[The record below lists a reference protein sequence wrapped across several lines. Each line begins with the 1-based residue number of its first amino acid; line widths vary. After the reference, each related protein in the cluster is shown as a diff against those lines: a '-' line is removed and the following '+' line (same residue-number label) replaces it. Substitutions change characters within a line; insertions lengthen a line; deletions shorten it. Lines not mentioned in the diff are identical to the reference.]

1 MKYINFSPTGN
12 KIVREVPSILLG
24 LIVTLSV
31 LWVVDF
37 CVIQPVFH
45 DLEVK
50 QGLEDH
56 GRVQAAIDD
65 EIAGLTNIA
74 KDWGTWDD
82 TYSFTVNPD
91 QSYITSNY
99 PDPRYLSHESSVD
112 ILLIYDKDG
121 IELLKGFFHPE
132 LDREVDM
139 PEFHGDSPKIR
150 SLVESGLKGETT
162 GALMQ
167 TRQGPL
173 VLVAVPVL
181 TTEAKGPPRGTLIM
195 GRFLSRTLLAAIAE
209 KVNVKFR
216 FFVQGDNWLSTRE
229 REVFAHLA
237 IKAPEFKAE
246 LHEGNIYRICP
257 DIEKKPVFLVSVPLR
272 GDILLLGKRTGKILL
287 ITLGSIALV
296 LLICLSG
303 YKIRM
308 KISEEAL
315 RESEI
320 RYRNLFQNRH
330 TAMLLIDP
338 HTAAIVDANPAAVAF
353 YGWSREE
360 LIQRKISDINTISP
374 AEILSEMSLANSEK
388 RSHFLFKHRLAD
400 GTVRDVEV
408 YSGPITL
415 KGKSLLL
422 SIIFD
427 ITARIQA
434 EVERT
439 RQEAKDRQK
448 QKTDSLE
455 RMAGAIAHLFNN
467 TLTVVLGNLE
477 LALDETPEDSP
488 LKVRLIHAMQAARR
502 SSEISGFMLTY
513 LGKKPEK
520 YLLLDLSEV
529 CREYLHKL
537 VAHFPQG
544 IALETA
550 FISPGPMVRAN
561 NSQVETILSHLITN
575 AWEAIGG
582 EAGNITVKTSV
593 RLASD
598 IPSSHIAPTD
608 AQIQGDEYACLE
620 VADTGCG
627 MTQQSLDSVFD
638 PFFTTKFT
646 GRGLGMS
653 LILGILKTWHG
664 IISVES
670 SFGQGTVFQIFLP
683 MAVDAKAEGTTEKY
697 HDSFDALKGGIVLL
711 VEDQETLRQL
721 ATAMIET
728 IELKVIAAASGAD
741 AISLYRTHKESIDC
755 VLCDLSMPDMDGWE
769 TIAALR
775 AINPG
780 VRSILSSGYDEA
792 QIMEEDSGVRPDAFL
807 HKPYTIDDLKNALL
821 KALRR

>member
-1 MKYINFSPTGN
+1 M
-12 KIVREVPSILLG
+12 PSILFG

-31 LWVVDF
+31 LWVVEL

-45 DLEVK
+45 NLEVK
-50 QGLEDH
+50 QGLEDY
-56 GRVQAAIDD
+56 GRVQAAIND

-74 KDWGTWDD
+74 KDWGSWDD
-82 TYSFTVNPD
+82 TYAFTESRDRSFVN
-91 QSYITSNY
+91 SNY
-99 PDPRYLSHESSVD
+99 PDPRFLSHDVRVD
-112 ILLIYDKDG
+112 MLLVYDKEG
-121 IELLKGFFHPE
+121 IALLKGFFHPE
-132 LDREVDM
+132 LNREIDM
-139 PEFHGDSPKIR
+139 PEFHRDSPRIR
-150 SLVESGLKGETT
+150 SIVGSGLNGETT

-167 TRQGPL
+167 TEQGPIL
-173 VLVAVPVL
+173 LVAVPIL
-181 TTEAKGPPRGTLIM
+181 TTEAKGPSRGTLIM
-195 GRFLSRTLLAAIAE
+195 GRFLSQTLQAFIAE
-209 KVNVKFR
+209 KVNVKFH
-216 FFVQGDNWLSTRE
+216 FFVQGDNRLSARE
-229 REVFAHLA
+229 QEVFTSLA
-237 IKAPEFKAE
+237 AKAPHFEAEF
-246 LHEGNIYRICP
+246 HEGCIYRICQ

-272 GDILLLGKRTGKILL
+272 GDIFLLGQRTGRILS

-315 RESEI
+315 RESEA
-320 RYRNLFQNRH
+320 RYKNLFQNKH
-330 TAMLLIDP
+330 TAMLLVEP
-338 HTAAIVDANPAAVAF
+338 ESATIVDANPAAVAF

-360 LIQRKISDINTISP
+360 LIQRKMSDINTISP

-388 RSHFLFKHRLAD
+388 RNHFLFKHRLAD
-400 GTVRDVEV
+400 GSVRDVEV

-415 KGKSLLL
+415 KGKTLLL
-422 SIIFD
+422 SIVFD

-439 RQEAKDRQK
+439 KQEAKERQK

-477 LALDETPEDSP
+477 LALDEVSEGSS
-488 LKVRLIHAMQAARR
+488 LKARLSHAMRAARR

-529 CREYLHKL
+529 CRDYLQKL
-537 VAHFPQG
+537 AANFPQG
-544 IALETA
+544 ITLKTEFA
-550 FISPGPMVRAN
+550 IPGPMVRAN
-561 NSQVETILSHLITN
+561 HSQVETILSNLITN

-582 EAGNITVKTSV
+582 EKGSITVKTGV

-598 IPSSHIAPTD
+598 IPSSRIAPAD
-608 AQIQGDEYACLE
+608 AQIQSEDYACLE

-653 LILGILKTWHG
+653 MILGILKTWQG

-670 SFGQGTVFQIFLP
+670 SFGEGTTFRIFLP
-683 MAVDAKAEGTTEKY
+683 LVLVGTANDTIEK
-697 HDSFDALKGGIVLL
+697 HHESFDYLKGGTVLL
-711 VEDQETLRQL
+711 VEDQETLRQV
-721 ATAMIET
+721 ARTMIEM
-728 IELKVIAAASGAD
+728 IEFKVIAAASGTE
-741 AISLYRTHKESIDC
+741 AISLYSVQQEKIDC

-775 AINPG
+775 AINPR

-792 QIMEEDSGVRPDAFL
+792 QIMEESHEVRPDAFL
-807 HKPYTIDDLKNALL
+807 HKPYTIDDLKNALQ
-821 KALRR
+821 KALNR

>member
-1 MKYINFSPTGN
+1 MSINLSATGN
-12 KIVREVPSILLG
+12 KTAREVPSILVG

-31 LWVVDF
+31 LWVVDY

-56 GRVQAAIDD
+56 QRVQAAIND
-65 EIAGLTNIA
+65 EIASLTNIA

-82 TYSFTVNPD
+82 TYDFTVNPN

-99 PDPRYLSHESSVD
+99 PDPKFLSHDVRVD

-121 IELLKGFFHPE
+121 VELLKGFFQPE
-132 LDREVDM
+132 LDEEIDM
-139 PEFHGDSPKIR
+139 PEFHRDSPKVQSIIGP
-150 SLVESGLKGETT
+150 GLKGETT

-167 TRQGPL
+167 TRQGP
-173 VLVAVPVL
+173 VIVVAVPVL
-181 TTEAKGPPRGTLIM
+181 TTEAKGPSHGTLVM
-195 GRFLSRTLLAAIAE
+195 GRFLSPTLLTAIAD
-209 KVNVKFR
+209 KVKVKFHL
-216 FFVQGDNWLSTRE
+216 FFHGDKLISARE

-237 IKAPEFKAE
+237 ARAPVFKAE
-246 LHEGNIYRICP
+246 LHAGHIYQVCP
-257 DIEKKPVFLVSVPLR
+257 DIEGKPVFLIRVPLR
-272 GDILLLGKRTGKILL
+272 GDILLLGQRTGKILL

-296 LLICLSG
+296 LLIGLSG
-303 YKIRM
+303 YKIRT

-315 RESEI
+315 RESET

-330 TAMLLIDP
+330 TVMLLIDP
-338 HTAAIVDANPAAVAF
+338 NTAAIVDANPAAVAF

-360 LIQRKISDINTISP
+360 LIQLKISDINTISP
-374 AEILSEMSLANSEK
+374 AELFTEMNLANTEK
-388 RSHFLFKHRLAD
+388 RNHFLFKHRLAD

-422 SIIFD
+422 SIVFD

-439 RQEAKDRQK
+439 KQEAKDRQK

-477 LALDETPEDSP
+477 LALDEASEDSS
-488 LKVRLIHAMQAARR
+488 LKVRLIQAMQAARR

-529 CREYLHKL
+529 CREYLQKL
-537 VAHFPQG
+537 VANFPQG
-544 IALETA
+544 IGLETA

-582 EAGNITVKTSV
+582 ETGNITVKTSV

-598 IPSSHIAPTD
+598 IPSSHIAPAD
-608 AQIQGDEYACLE
+608 AQIQGEDYACLE

-670 SFGQGTVFQIFLP
+670 SFGKGTTFQIFLP
-683 MAVDAKAEGTTEKY
+683 VVLDAKATGTREKK
-697 HDSFDALKGGIVLL
+697 HESFDNLKGGTVLL

-721 ATAMIET
+721 ATTMIEM
-728 IELKVIAAASGAD
+728 IEFKVIAAASGAD
-741 AISLYRTHKESIDC
+741 AIALYRTHKENIDC

-769 TIAALR
+769 TLAALR
-775 AINPG
+775 AINPR

-792 QIMEEDSGVRPDAFL
+792 QIMEEKHEVRPDAFL

-821 KALRR
+821 MALRR

>member
-1 MKYINFSPTGN
+1 MKSINLSPTGN

-45 DLEVK
+45 DLEAK

-56 GRVQAAIDD
+56 QRVQAAIND
-65 EIAGLTNIA
+65 EIASLTNIA

-82 TYSFTVNPD
+82 TYDFAVNPN

-99 PDPRYLSHESSVD
+99 PDPKFLSHDVRVD

-121 IELLKGFFHPE
+121 VELLKGFFQPE
-132 LDREVDM
+132 LDQKIDM
-139 PEFHGDSPKIR
+139 PEFHQGSPKVR
-150 SLVESGLKGETT
+150 SIIGPGLKGETT

-167 TRQGPL
+167 TRQGP
-173 VLVAVPVL
+173 VIVVAVPVL
-181 TTEAKGPPRGTLIM
+181 TTEAQGPSRGTLVM
-195 GRFLSRTLLAAIAE
+195 GRFLSPTLLAAIAE
-209 KVNVKFR
+209 KVKVKFHL
-216 FFVQGDNWLSTRE
+216 FGHGDNLLSTRE
-229 REVFAHLA
+229 RELFTHLA
-237 IKAPEFKAE
+237 AGAPALKAE
-246 LHEGNIYRICP
+246 LHAGHIYQVCL
-257 DIEKKPVFLVSVPLR
+257 DIEGKPVFLIRVPLR
-272 GDILLLGKRTGKILL
+272 GDILLLGQRTGKILL

-296 LLICLSG
+296 LLIGLSG

-315 RESEI
+315 RESET

-330 TAMLLIDP
+330 TVMLLIDP
-338 HTAAIVDANPAAVAF
+338 YTAAIVDANPAAVAF

-374 AEILSEMSLANSEK
+374 AELFTEMSLATTEK
-388 RSHFLFKHRLAD
+388 RNHFLFKHRLAD

-415 KGKSLLL
+415 KGKSMLL
-422 SIIFD
+422 SIVFD

-439 RQEAKDRQK
+439 RQEAKNRQK

-477 LALDETPEDSP
+477 LALDEVPEDSS
-488 LKVRLIHAMQAARR
+488 LKVRLVHAMQAARR

-529 CREYLHKL
+529 CREYLQKL
-537 VAHFPQG
+537 VANFPQG

-550 FISPGPMVRAN
+550 IMNPGPMVRAN

-582 EAGNITVKTSV
+582 EAGSITVKTSV
-593 RLASD
+593 RPASD
-598 IPSSHIAPTD
+598 IPTSHIAPAD
-608 AQIQGDEYACLE
+608 AQIQGEDYACLE

-646 GRGLGMS
+646 GRGLGIS

-670 SFGQGTVFQIFLP
+670 SFGRGTTFQIFLP
-683 MAVDAKAEGTTEKY
+683 VVSDAKANGTREKN
-697 HDSFDALKGGIVLL
+697 HETFDSLKGGTVLL

-721 ATAMIET
+721 ATTMIEM
-728 IELKVIAAASGAD
+728 IEFKVIAAASGAD
-741 AISLYRTHKESIDC
+741 AIALYRTHKENIDC

-769 TIAALR
+769 TLAALR
-775 AINPG
+775 AINPRI
-780 VRSILSSGYDEA
+780 RSILSSGYDEA
-792 QIMEEDSGVRPDAFL
+792 QIMEEMHEVRPDAFL
-807 HKPYTIDDLKNALL
+807 HKPYTLDDLKNALL
-821 KALRR
+821 MALRR